1 MIVLPIIQAI
11 CFLTYIW
18 IVVSLYGILPSIS
31 QSWYSEGPTK
41 KKFMFIAFIV
51 SISIP
56 TMLLFSK
63 SLWFLASGGS
73 LLIVAFAPSF
83 RSDKKIVGILHS
95 AGTIGGIAFAC
106 YALLTHG
113 IYFPTICCLVGS
125 ILLDRFKVENS
136 TWWVEIADF
145 TFIVMGVFQLITLS
159 L

>member
-1 MIVLPIIQAI
+1 MITLPIIQAI

-18 IVVSLYGILPSIS
+18 IVVSMYGILPSVS
-31 QSWYSEGPTK
+31 ESWYREGSMK
-41 KKFMFIAFIV
+41 YMFIIFICIL
-51 SISIP
+51 SGA

-73 LLIVAFAPSF
+73 LLIVAFAPAF
-83 RSDKKIVGILHS
+83 RSDNKIVGILHT

-145 TFIVMGVFQLITLS
+145 IFIVMGVFQLITLS